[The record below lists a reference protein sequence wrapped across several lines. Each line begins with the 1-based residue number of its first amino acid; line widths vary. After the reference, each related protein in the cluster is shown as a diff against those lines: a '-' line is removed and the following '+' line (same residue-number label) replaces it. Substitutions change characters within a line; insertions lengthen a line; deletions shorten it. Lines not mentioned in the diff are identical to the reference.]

1 MARQPLFADCI
12 NAASEDTAMGWEACS
27 LSGSMQR
34 SVDEDVAAKYFD
46 DVLFV
51 SQKMYLR

>member
-1 MARQPLFADCI
+1 MARQLVFADCI